1 MYNGKRH
8 IMTVHVS
15 CLLPWE
21 KSETHIYTHTLELDV
36 IARPVILAHKKLREG
51 IHEFKITLD

>member
-1 MYNGKRH
+1 
-8 IMTVHVS
+8 MTVHVS

-21 KSETHIYTHTLELDV
+21 KLETHIYTHTLELDV